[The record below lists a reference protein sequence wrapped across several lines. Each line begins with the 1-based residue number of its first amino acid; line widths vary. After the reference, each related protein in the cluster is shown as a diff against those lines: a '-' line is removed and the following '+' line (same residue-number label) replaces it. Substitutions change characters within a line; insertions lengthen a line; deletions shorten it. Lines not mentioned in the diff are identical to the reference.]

1 MAAAQPFIT
10 GAISKTVN
18 MPADAT
24 LMQIGQVY
32 TDSWKMMLKSISI
45 YRDNSKLSQPLNS
58 AAFTEIDEILML
70 GDENDLDETKGSK
83 EVQEQIITN
92 MYVPLRKRLPK
103 KRKGFVR
110 EAYIGNHKVY
120 LRTGEYEDGSLG
132 EIFIDM
138 YKEGAAFRGLL
149 NSFAILASKALQYGI
164 PLDELVDTFTFTRF
178 DPSGIVRG
186 HEAIKSVTS
195 ILDYIFRSLGYD
207 YLGRK
212 DFVQVKTVDEAEKNG
227 KHNGNGNG
235 QVPDD
240 EEEPKNMDSLFNGSE
255 KSDEEAIEEPNIPT
269 KSARS
274 GATQSRSGQAKLIG
288 YTGETCEYC
297 GSIRVKRNGSCT
309 VCEECGGTSGC
320 S

>member
-1 MAAAQPFIT
+1 
-10 GAISKTVN
+10 
-18 MPADAT
+18 
-24 LMQIGQVY
+24 
-32 TDSWKMMLKSISI
+32 
-45 YRDNSKLSQPLNS
+45 
-58 AAFTEIDEILML
+58 ML
-70 GDENDLDETKGSK
+70 GDEDSLDETKGPK
-83 EVQEQIITN
+83 EVQEQIQANIYN
-92 MYVPLRKRLPK
+92 PLRKRLPK

-178 DPSGIVRG
+178 DPAGIVRG
-186 HEAIKSVTS
+186 HEAIKSSTS

-207 YLGRK
+207 YLGRT
-212 DFVQVKTVDEAEKNG
+212 DFVQVKTVDETEKNG
-227 KHNGNGNG
+227 KSNGHNDHHTEQIENTGNA
-235 QVPDD
+235 
-240 EEEPKNMDSLFNGSE
+240 ESLFSAEEKEDEDIPESSNNNSADQFKSSGTQMQSE
-255 KSDEEAIEEPNIPT
+255 H
-269 KSARS
+269 
-274 GATQSRSGQAKLIG
+274 AKLIG

-309 VCEECGGTSGC
+309 VCEECGATSGC